1 MNPESPGKPRRR
13 PRYSGNHPR
22 RFSEKYKEL
31 NASRYPE
38 TVAQVLAAGKTPAGM
53 HRPICLAE
61 ILELFQLKPGMAVV
75 DATLGYGGHARA
87 MLECIQPGGL
97 LVGLDTDP
105 LELPKTEA
113 RLRAAGIAAE
123 ALRVHHSN
131 FAALPRILAADGVE
145 GVDCILAD
153 LGCSSMQL
161 DNPERGFSFKHD
173 GPLDLRMNP
182 RKGLPATEWL
192 GKQDQDGLARML
204 VENADEP
211 RAEAI
216 AAQIIAQQSR
226 EPLATTGALA
236 KVVREALSA
245 VGKFSEA
252 EQKATLQRVFQAV
265 RIAVNDEFSAL
276 ETFLRFLPSCLKP
289 GGCVAVLTFHSGEDR
304 RVKKFFQASRQ
315 NGLYEAIADEPVR
328 PSAAEIQS
336 NPRAASAKL
345 RWARRSL
352 DV

>member
-61 ILELFQLKPGMAVV
+61 ILELFQLKPGMTVV
-75 DATLGYGGHARA
+75 DATLGYGGHAQA
-87 MLECIQPGGL
+87 MLEQIQPGGL
-97 LVGLDTDP
+97 LAGLDTDP

-113 RLRAAGIAAE
+113 RLRMAGIPAE

-161 DNPERGFSFKHD
+161 DNPERGFSFKRD
-173 GPLDLRMNP
+173 GPLDMRLNP

-192 GKQDQDGLARML
+192 RKQDQDGLARML
-204 VENADEP
+204 VENAYEP

-216 AAQIIAQQSR
+216 AAHIIAQQSR

-252 EQKATLQRVFQAV
+252 EQKAAIQRVFQAV

-276 ETFLRFLPSCLKP
+276 ETFLRFLPPCLKP

-315 NGLYEAIADEPVR
+315 NGLYEAIADEPIR
-328 PSAAEIQS
+328 PSAVEIQS

-352 DV
+352 EI